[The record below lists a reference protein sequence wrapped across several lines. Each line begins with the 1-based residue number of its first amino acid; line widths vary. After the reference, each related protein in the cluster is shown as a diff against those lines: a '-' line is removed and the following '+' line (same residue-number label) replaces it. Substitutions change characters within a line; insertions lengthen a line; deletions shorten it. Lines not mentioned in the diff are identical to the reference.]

1 MRSLMCTKIIL
12 ILLGF
17 VLIQSSYAT
26 PPDAMTTDI
35 EMIAGS
41 PEKAVFLVR
50 TVFNHGSHYLW
61 ETRWFLLCMD
71 FTDFSFQWVSQG
83 SMMEAEEEFG
93 GTRFIRAEGAPT
105 IAGVLEDWGV
115 LWSINNNG
123 DSYFTIS
130 ELKPEYFIRDS
141 LLFAR
146 CNDEEYAFNGVRCF
160 DPVNLAVLNTDSAE
174 WYIHGDTPVIEEI
187 HSLNE
192 LARFSYPDNEFLGI
206 TVHSEGEF
214 GNYYLLTA
222 TVEVDMAP
230 FDVIFTIPIED
241 MHAARSFLFDQ
252 T

>member
-1 MRSLMCTKIIL
+1 MCTKIIR
-12 ILLGF
+12 ILVGSI
-17 VLIQSSYAT
+17 LIQSSWAT

-35 EMIAGS
+35 DMIAGS

-71 FTDFSFQWVSQG
+71 LTDFSFQWESQG

-93 GTRFIRAEGAPT
+93 GISFSRVDGAPS

-130 ELKPEYFIRDS
+130 ESKPEYFIRDS
-141 LLFAR
+141 VLLAR
-146 CNDEEYAFNGVRCF
+146 RNDEEYAFISARCF

-174 WYIHGDTPVIEEI
+174 WYITADTPVIVEI

-192 LARFSYPDNEFLGI
+192 LARLSFRDKDSLAI
-206 TVHSEGEF
+206 TVHSDGEF
-214 GNYYLLTA
+214 ENYYLLTA

-230 FDVIFTIPIED
+230 YDVIFTIPLED
-241 MHAARSFLFDQ
+241 MRAARSFLFDQ
-252 T
+252 M